1 MLLRDRLCSATPH
14 DQSWRCRISAPKISF
29 DEMLKE
35 ADLQLYAAKT
45 NGRNRGESGEI
56 V

>member
-1 MLLRDRLCSATPH
+1 LALQNFWA
-14 DQSWRCRISAPKISF
+14 QKISF

-35 ADLQLYAAKT
+35 ADRRLNAAKT
-45 NGRNRGESGEI
+45 NGRNRVESGEI